1 MPSTECLT
9 VVPLTGDETAHHR
22 DDWCRES
29 RRHHRSERGGGKAGE
44 QAIPLRTGRP
54 SRRDGAVPGR
64 GGRRRRRH
72 GLAGAGAARPA
83 GRAALREAGT
93 GQARQGQLPV
103 RRAGVGRQAA
113 GRTRRPDLRDGAAA
127 APPRQARHRRGPARG
142 SGRSATSR
150 RCRGGRPGAA
160 GADAPLADWL
170 ASLHGSTD

>member
-9 VVPLTGDETAHHR
+9 VVPLTGNETAHHR

-29 RRHHRSERGGGKAGE
+29 RLHHRGERGGGNAGE

-72 GLAGAGAARPA
+72 GLAGAAAARPA

-127 APPRQARHRRGPARG
+127 APPHPARHRRGPARG
-142 SGRSATSR
+142 SGRR
-150 RCRGGRPGAA
+150 RPGWRAGVGRRA
-160 GADAPLADWL
+160 GAL
-170 ASLHGSTD
+170 